1 MAEESEE
8 NGEQEGPEERQGEVG
23 KPERSPRSDPCTS
36 TFSEAQGNRD
46 KWIETQRTPNGT
58 SDSTNPSWPRSLHTH
73 LEGAEGMKAWTD
85 RSKR

>member
-8 NGEQEGPEERQGEVG
+8 NGEQEGPEEWQGEVG
-23 KPERSPRSDPCTS
+23 KPERSARSVPRTS

-46 KWIETQRTPNGT
+46 KSIETQRTPNDA
-58 SDSTNPSWPRSLHTH
+58 SDSTNPSWSRSLHAH